1 MILCQVLSMA
11 FLTDALIKK
20 LERELKT
27 QASSQCFSVLAQMY
41 YEKGDYKKAEK
52 LCLEGLKHHP
62 SHLSAFLLLTDIY
75 LFLDKKDQAFEYLNK
90 AKALS
95 PQHPKIYEKL
105 AQLYTKQNKL
115 EESVEAYKTL
125 LVLRPDHLMAS
136 DMLSYLEKFISQ
148 EEVSVKS
155 EPLKED
161 QSLSQAS
168 EEVSIDIKTE
178 EKEVQLNKLDPIEAL
193 ESLDDSISREITQKI
208 KSEER
213 LEKKAEDKEKK
224 LTRLHQMLS
233 QVENH
238 IQKVRL

>member
-1 MILCQVLSMA
+1 
-11 FLTDALIKK
+11 
-20 LERELKT
+20 
-27 QASSQCFSVLAQMY
+27 
-41 YEKGDYKKAEK
+41 
-52 LCLEGLKHHP
+52 
-62 SHLSAFLLLTDIY
+62 
-75 LFLDKKDQAFEYLNK
+75 
-90 AKALS
+90 
-95 PQHPKIYEKL
+95 
-105 AQLYTKQNKL
+105 
-115 EESVEAYKTL
+115 
-125 LVLRPDHLMAS
+125 MAS